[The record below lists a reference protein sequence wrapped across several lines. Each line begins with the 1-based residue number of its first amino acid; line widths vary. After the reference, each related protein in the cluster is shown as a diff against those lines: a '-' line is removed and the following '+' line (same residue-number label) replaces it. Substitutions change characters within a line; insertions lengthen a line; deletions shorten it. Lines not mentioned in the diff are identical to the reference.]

1 MKIAMAIG
9 KKKKKGNKL
18 EIGSTYL
25 YPGTFTYTY
34 TYFIPIHVLL
44 YIFWKTYVYQREYWL
59 PKDVHVPNCDQVSSC
74 SKKVFADMIKNLQI
88 GIFIRFIWVVVIK
101 GRKEG
106 KYQIDLKMLF
116 WF

>member
-9 KKKKKGNKL
+9 KNKKKGNKL

-44 YIFWKTYVYQREYWL
+44 YIFWKTYVY
-59 PKDVHVPNCDQVSSC
+59 
-74 SKKVFADMIKNLQI
+74 
-88 GIFIRFIWVVVIK
+88 
-101 GRKEG
+101 
-106 KYQIDLKMLF
+106 
-116 WF
+116 